1 MMSKKC
7 GIWAVGMPLSAVLDL
22 FKRTADRCRRF
33 AGRFA
38 DQLRMAGQGNQ
49 LEVVGVMNVSH
60 PLQVDFAGKPV
71 ELREFIK
78 VLSIGDRIRVFCD
91 DGVVVAEKVSQTQ
104 FKEIHA
110 ETVAE
115 LVH

>member
-1 MMSKKC
+1 MSKKY
-7 GIWAVGMPLSAVLDL
+7 GIWAVGLSLSAVLHWC
-22 FKRTADRCRRF
+22 KRTADRYRRF
-33 AGRFA
+33 AGRIA
-38 DQLRMAGQGNQ
+38 DRLPMVGREKQ
-49 LEVVGVMNVSH
+49 LEVAPVRNVSH

-91 DGVVVAEKVSQTQ
+91 DGVLVAEKISQTQ
-104 FKEIHA
+104 FKLVQA
-110 ETVAE
+110 ETMAE